1 MRVLNGAPIVEF
13 ETDVVKDGVD
23 GGSDVWRSEIGLEY
37 GSKAT
42 LALITGA
49 TAAG

>member
-1 MRVLNGAPIVEF
+1 MAHPLLSLKPTLSN
-13 ETDVVKDGVD
+13 DGVD